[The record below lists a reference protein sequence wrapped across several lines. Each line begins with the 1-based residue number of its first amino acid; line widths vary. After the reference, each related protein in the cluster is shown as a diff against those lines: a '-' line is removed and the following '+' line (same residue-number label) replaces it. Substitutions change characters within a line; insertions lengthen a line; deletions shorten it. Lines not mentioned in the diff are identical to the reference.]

1 VKYKNLTLAFL
12 FEIVVGFGTIL
23 SISLLGYKGL
33 AALAVL
39 ALRPFILEQEQIKD
53 EKLYLQFSYKVL
65 SNSLIIIFLMIV
77 FEIIIIQFIPNWKA
91 KLPPLENLLIIII
104 PFFLLTHGVI
114 GYINTS
120 ILNK

>member
-1 VKYKNLTLAFL
+1 MKYKNLTLAFL

-77 FEIIIIQFIPNWKA
+77 FEIINNPVY
-91 KLPPLENLLIIII
+91 P
-104 PFFLLTHGVI
+104 
-114 GYINTS
+114 
-120 ILNK
+120 

>member
-1 VKYKNLTLAFL
+1 MKYKNLNLAFL
-12 FEIVVGFGTIL
+12 FEIIVGFGTIL

-39 ALRPFILEQEQIKD
+39 VIRPFILEREQIKD
-53 EKLYLQFSYKVL
+53 EKLYLQFSFKVL

-114 GYINTS
+114 GYINSS

>member
-1 VKYKNLTLAFL
+1 MKYKNLTLAFL

-33 AALAVL
+33 AVLAVL

>member
-1 VKYKNLTLAFL
+1 MKYKNLNLAFL
-12 FEIVVGFGTIL
+12 FEIIVGFGTIL

-39 ALRPFILEQEQIKD
+39 AIRPFILEREQIKD
-53 EKLYLQFSYKVL
+53 EKLYLQFSFKVL

-114 GYINTS
+114 GYINSS

>member
-1 VKYKNLTLAFL
+1 MKYKNLTLAFL